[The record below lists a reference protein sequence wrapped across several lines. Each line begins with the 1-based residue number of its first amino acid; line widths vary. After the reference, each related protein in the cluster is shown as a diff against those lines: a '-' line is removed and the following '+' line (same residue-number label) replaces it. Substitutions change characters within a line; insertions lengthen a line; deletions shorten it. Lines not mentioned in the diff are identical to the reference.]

1 MISESVT
8 ETKVDGYKMLK
19 ALRYSYE
26 QMGLALL
33 AIELSQGR
41 EKAGEV
47 LASID
52 SVELN
57 ECVGALYHMVR
68 QGAGL

>member
-1 MISESVT
+1 MMLET
-8 ETKVDGYKMLK
+8 EIKVDGYKMLK

-26 QMGLALL
+26 QMGLSLL

-41 EKAGEV
+41 EKAEEV

-57 ECVGALYHMVR
+57 ECVGGVYRMLR

>member
-1 MISESVT
+1 MSENVV

-33 AIELSQGR
+33 AIEVSQGR
-41 EKAGEV
+41 ERAEEV
-47 LASID
+47 LSSID
-52 SVELN
+52 SADLN
-57 ECVGALYHMVR
+57 SCVAAVYYMLR

>member
-1 MISESVT
+1 MMLETQT
-8 ETKVDGYKMLK
+8 EKKVDGYKMLK

-26 QMGLALL
+26 QMGLGLL

-41 EKAGEV
+41 DKAEEI

-52 SVELN
+52 SKDLN
-57 ECVGALYHMVR
+57 ECVGSVYRMLR